1 VTSNGDD
8 LSQLVPS
15 RRRIWDWRS
24 CSMKAAAGGGRAIR
38 GNVMHRFAS
47 DLGHAVI
54 ADWGMAHKF
63 MS

>member
-1 VTSNGDD
+1 
-8 LSQLVPS
+8 
-15 RRRIWDWRS
+15 
-24 CSMKAAAGGGRAIR
+24 MKAAAGGGRAIR